1 MGMQLPIKGI
11 IHVARICMSDLMN
24 NLIAIFIFRKYK
36 KLCLELRG
44 IGTDVI
50 LVVSGEIPDEC
61 RNCGSIVVR
70 RLVIACARLLKKIPV
85 RSKWV

>member
-1 MGMQLPIKGI
+1 MGTQSPIKGI

-24 NLIAIFIFRKYK
+24 NPIFNFRKYE

-44 IGTDVI
+44 IGKGVI
-50 LVVSGEIPDEC
+50 LVICSEIPDEC

-70 RLVIACARLLKKIPV
+70 RLVIARARLLKKIPV